1 MDTSEKTSE
10 ILNEA
15 PVATPVVTPV
25 EAPVETPVE
34 TSAETPTEVAA
45 PGVADE
51 VEKLTD
57 VKKIIAFLAGK
68 FPLCFT
74 VEGEAKPLKIGI
86 FKELAEQMGD
96 EGIVSRTQLR
106 QALRRYTSSW
116 RYLKCVAKGGVRIDL
131 DGEPGDAL
139 ETDHIEHA
147 VKELEQ
153 SKAKFEKSRKAMKD
167 KKIYKKS
174 QKETGENTRK
184 QAKFNSSKQRSD
196 QGGKKSDSKVDKKA
210 DNKVKNK
217 VVELL
222 PLTPDN
228 NKTGTA
234 VLVKFGQSPVPGV
247 IKEVSSK
254 GEIHVQLNSGMVIK
268 TKFEN
273 IFLA

>member
-1 MDTSEKTSE
+1 MVTSEKTSE
-10 ILNEA
+10 TQVDA
-15 PVATPVVTPV
+15 PIETPV
-25 EAPVETPVE
+25 EASVQTPVTAPVETAPVDDAA
-34 TSAETPTEVAA
+34 TVVVA
-45 PGVADE
+45 E

-57 VKKIIAFLAGK
+57 VKQIIAFLAQR

-74 VEGEAKPLKIGI
+74 VEGEAKPLKVGI
-86 FKELAEQMGD
+86 FKELAEQVGD

-116 RYLKCVAKGGVRIDL
+116 RYLKCVAKGGVRINL
-131 DGEPGDAL
+131 VGEPGDAL

-174 QKETGENTRK
+174 QKDTGENTPK
-184 QAKFNSSKQRSD
+184 QAKFNSSKQRID
-196 QGGKKSDSKVDKKA
+196 QSGKKPTSKVDKKA
-210 DNKVKNK
+210 DNKVKSK
-217 VVELL
+217 AVELI
-222 PLTPDN
+222 PLSEQH

-247 IKEVSSK
+247 IKEVSTK